1 MPVGD
6 LWRVSGA
13 SRGTGGGL
21 IMGTISTAAMR
32 RDLGAQT
39 GGFLA
44 ALLHDYRRAPAVR
57 DSVTAW
63 RIIAVARAELLRRGA
78 ASVNGEGK

>member
-1 MPVGD
+1 
-6 LWRVSGA
+6 
-13 SRGTGGGL
+13 
-21 IMGTISTAAMR
+21 MR